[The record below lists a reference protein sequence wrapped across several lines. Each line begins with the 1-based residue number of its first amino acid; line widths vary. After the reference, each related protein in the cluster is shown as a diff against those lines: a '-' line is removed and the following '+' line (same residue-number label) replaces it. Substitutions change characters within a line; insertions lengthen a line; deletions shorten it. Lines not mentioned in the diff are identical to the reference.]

1 MLHIVVSILSLL
13 LASAILLFGIG
24 LQGTLIALRAG
35 VEGFAVDTT
44 GLIMAA
50 YFIGYVGGT
59 YICPWLIRQFGHIRS
74 YAILATIASAAAV
87 AFPLFTIPTIWFL
100 LRMITGVCMVG
111 LFMVIESW
119 LNEIAPAE
127 NRGRFFAVY
136 MLTTLLAMALGQ
148 FLLLAG
154 DIDKFDLFAVTTILV
169 SLALVPVAMT
179 KVRQPEPIESPP
191 LHFTTLYKNSPL
203 GVIGTLVAGMVTGA
217 FWGMGPIFASGIGM
231 SELNIALFISLTVIG
246 GALLQWPVGMLS
258 DRYDRRSVLTI
269 SALLGGGVALLMHS
283 LLESFPGNLV
293 PLGGGFIFGAF
304 AFSLYALS
312 VAHVNDR
319 LEAGQALDGARGL
332 LQLYGIGAAI
342 GPMLAGYIMQYYGAA
357 SLLLFFAV
365 CMLLFGL
372 FALIRMRMS
381 DAIPAEEQGE
391 YQPMQQASPVVL
403 EMDPRVETDISI
415 EMPSTNDEA
424 RPDTDENLH
433 RRTSDTRV

>member
-35 VEGFAVDTT
+35 VEGFAVDTI

-59 YICPWLIRQFGHIRS
+59 YLCPWLIRQFGHIRS

-119 LNEIAPAE
+119 LNEIAPTE

-191 LHFTTLYKNSPL
+191 LLFATLYKNSPL
-203 GVIGTLVAGMVTGA
+203 GVIGTLIAGMVTGA
-217 FWGMGPIFASGIGM
+217 FWGMGPVFASGIGL

-246 GALLQWPVGMLS
+246 GAVLQWPVGMLS
-258 DRYDRRSVLTI
+258 DRFDRRSVLTI
-269 SALLGGGVALLMHS
+269 SALLGGSVALLMHT
-283 LLESFPGNLV
+283 LLEPYPGVLV

-319 LEAGQALDGARGL
+319 LETGQALDGARGL
-332 LQLYGIGAAI
+332 LQLYGFGAAI
-342 GPMLAGYIMQYYGAA
+342 GPIMAGYLMQFFGPT
-357 SLLLFFAV
+357 SLLLFFAA
-365 CMLLFGL
+365 CMLLFGI
-372 FALIRMRMS
+372 FALTRMQMS

-403 EMDPRVETDISI
+403 EMDPRVETDIVV
-415 EMPSTNDEA
+415 EMPVASGKDLPDSEESPQRRASDA
-424 RPDTDENLH
+424 R
-433 RRTSDTRV
+433 S

>member
-13 LASAILLFGIG
+13 LATAILLFGVG

-35 VEGFAVDTT
+35 VEGFPIDTT

-50 YFIGYVGGT
+50 YFIGYVVGT
-59 YICPWLIRQFGHIRS
+59 YVCPWLIRQFGHIRS

-87 AFPLFTIPTIWFL
+87 AFPLFIFPPVWFL
-100 LRMITGVCMVG
+100 LRMATGLCLVG
-111 LFMVIESW
+111 LFIVIESW
-119 LNEIAPAE
+119 LNEISPGE
-127 NRGRFFAVY
+127 SRGRFFAVY
-136 MLTTLLAMALGQ
+136 MLTTLLAMAFGQ

-154 DIDKFDLFAVTTILV
+154 DVHKFDLFAITTILI

-179 KVRQPEPIESPP
+179 RVRQPEPIESPP
-191 LHFTTLYKNSPL
+191 LRFATLYRNSPL
-203 GVIGTLVAGMVTGA
+203 GVIGTLVAGVVNGA
-217 FWGMGPIFASGIGM
+217 FWGMGPIFASGIGLN
-231 SELNIALFISLTVIG
+231 ELDIALFISLTVIG

-258 DRYDRRSVLTI
+258 DRLDRRSVLTA
-269 SALLGGGVALLMHS
+269 SALFGGGVALLMHY
-283 LLESFPGNLV
+283 LLGPYPGNLV

-342 GPMLAGYIMQYYGAA
+342 GPMSAGYIMQHLGAT
-357 SLLLFFAV
+357 SLLLFFAA

-372 FALIRMRMS
+372 FALYRMYTS
-381 DAIPAEEQGE
+381 EATPPEEQVE
-391 YQPMQQASPVVL
+391 YMPMQQTSPVVL
-403 EMDPRVETDISI
+403 EMDPRLDDEMVVPSETDA
-415 EMPSTNDEA
+415 E
-424 RPDTDENLH
+424 ENETTPH
-433 RRTSDTRV
+433 RRTADTRT